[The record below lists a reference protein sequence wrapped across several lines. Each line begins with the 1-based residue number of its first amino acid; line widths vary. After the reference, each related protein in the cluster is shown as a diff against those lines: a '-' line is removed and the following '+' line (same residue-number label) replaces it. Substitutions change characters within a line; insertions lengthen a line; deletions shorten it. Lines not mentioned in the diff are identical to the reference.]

1 MFISRHNYNKLQDN
15 QCTCHDDSATRIKED
30 LIDISNLVAKA
41 YLRLSKTKYWVSED
55 LDDISTRLEDIMYDL
70 STNEVFND

>member
-1 MFISRHNYNKLQDN
+1 MFISRHNFKKLQDN
-15 QCTCHDDSATRIKED
+15 QCTCDDTAEDRIRDD

-55 LDDISTRLEDIMYDL
+55 LDDISTRLEEIMYDL